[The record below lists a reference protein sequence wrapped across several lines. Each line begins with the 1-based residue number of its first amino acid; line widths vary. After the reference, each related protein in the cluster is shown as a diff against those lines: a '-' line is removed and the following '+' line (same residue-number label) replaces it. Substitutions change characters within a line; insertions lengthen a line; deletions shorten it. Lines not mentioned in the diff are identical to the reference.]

1 MPVNFNKVIRREV
14 VESEAICEKTSR
26 KGKNIF
32 NDLVNGSIA
41 LCAAIYKTKK
51 AYRKMTPDEMA
62 EFKEYSSRPFIKI

>member
-14 VESEAICEKTSR
+14 VDSDPICEKTSR

-41 LCAAIYKTKK
+41 LCAAIYRTKK
-51 AYRKMTPDEMA
+51 AYRKMTHTELA
-62 EFKEYSSRPFIKI
+62 EYKEYASRPFIKI